1 MFATNE
7 KIVIFAPAFM
17 KKSISIFI
25 LMLLVATVA
34 GSCTKREHTNDTLSS
49 HDLPQIVDSGRLVAL
64 TLYSSTT
71 YFIYRGESMGFQ
83 YELAEQFA
91 HSLGVGLDIRI
102 APNPQ
107 ELQRMLLQ
115 GEGDFIAYNLPVT
128 LQGRDSLLYCGEETV
143 SYQVLVQ
150 RNTRKNEALK
160 DVTQLIG
167 KEVYVKP
174 GRSMDRLHN
183 LNKELGGG
191 IIIHE
196 VRTDSITEEDLISQV
211 ALGKIAY
218 TVCDNEVAKLN
229 RTYYPQLNISLQVG
243 MDQRSSWAV
252 RKDQPLL
259 AQAADEW
266 FKQNVASPAY
276 KASMKR
282 YFEQAKAQPHYYILS
297 VKDGKISHYDNLFK
311 QYADSIGWDW
321 RLLAS
326 LAYKESNFDTSVV
339 SWAGAK
345 GLMQLMPRTARAMG
359 VPEGMEHNAEE
370 SVKAATRYL
379 KQMERSFRS
388 IADPDERTNFVLASY
403 NAGIGH
409 IFDAM
414 ALAEK
419 YGHDKHRWFDN
430 VEKYVLLKSKPE
442 YYNDSVC
449 RNGYFRGQETYQFVR
464 EIRARHNIYKEKIK
478 E

>member
-1 MFATNE
+1 M
-7 KIVIFAPAFM
+7 
-17 KKSISIFI
+17 
-25 LMLLVATVA
+25 
-34 GSCTKREHTNDTLSS
+34 
-49 HDLPQIVDSGRLVAL
+49 
-64 TLYSSTT
+64 
-71 YFIYRGESMGFQ
+71 
-83 YELAEQFA
+83 
-91 HSLGVGLDIRI
+91 
-102 APNPQ
+102 
-107 ELQRMLLQ
+107 
-115 GEGDFIAYNLPVT
+115 
-128 LQGRDSLLYCGEETV
+128 
-143 SYQVLVQ
+143 
-150 RNTRKNEALK
+150 
-160 DVTQLIG
+160 
-167 KEVYVKP
+167 KP
-174 GRSMDRLHN
+174 GRSLNRLRN

-196 VRTDSITEEDLISQV
+196 VSTDSLTEEDLISQV
-211 ALGKIAY
+211 ALGEIDY
-218 TVCDNEVAKLN
+218 TICDNEVAKLN
-229 RTYYPQLNISLQVG
+229 RTFYPQLNIQLQVG
-243 MDQRSSWAV
+243 LDQRSAWAV

-259 AQAADEW
+259 AEAANRWYKE
-266 FKQNVASPAY
+266 NVTTPAY

-282 YFEQAKAQPHYYILS
+282 YFEQSKAQPHYYILS
-297 VKDGKISHYDNLFK
+297 VKDGKISHYDDLFK
-311 QYADSIGWDW
+311 KYADSIGWDW
-321 RLLAS
+321 KLLAS

-359 VPEGMEHNAEE
+359 VPEGKEHNAEE

-379 KQMERSFRS
+379 KLMERSFRS
-388 IADPDERTNFVLASY
+388 IADPDERINFVLGSY

-419 YGHDKHRWFDN
+419 YGHDKHRWMDN

-449 RNGYFRGQETYQFVR
+449 HNGYFRGLETYNFVR

>member
-1 MFATNE
+1 MRR
-7 KIVIFAPAFM
+7 
-17 KKSISIFI
+17 I
-25 LMLLVATVA
+25 LPILFGLLATVILINCCN
-34 GSCTKREHTNDTLSS
+34 SKTEKRPISPV
-49 HDLPQIVDSGRLVAL
+49 HDLPQIKDSGELVVL

-91 HSLGVGLDIRI
+91 RSLGVKLEVKI
-102 APNPQ
+102 ASNPQ
-107 ELQRMLLQ
+107 ELQNMLLQ
-115 GEGDFIAYNLPVT
+115 GEGDLIAYNLPVT
-128 LQGRDSLLYCGEETV
+128 FQGKDSLLYCGEEIV
-143 SYQVLVQ
+143 NHQVLVQ
-150 RNTRKNEALK
+150 RNVRKKEPLT

-174 GRSMDRLHN
+174 GRSLNRLRN

-196 VRTDSITEEDLISQV
+196 VSGDSITEEDLISQV
-211 ALGKIAY
+211 ALGKIGY
-218 TVCDNEVAKLN
+218 TICDNEVAKLN
-229 RTYYPQLNISLQVG
+229 RTYYPQLNIKLQVG

-259 AQAADEW
+259 AEAANQWYKE
-266 FKQNVASPAY
+266 NVTSAAY

-282 YFEQAKAQPHYYILS
+282 YFEQSKAQPHYYILS
-297 VKDGKISHYDNLFK
+297 VKDGKISHYDDLFK
-311 QYADSIGWDW
+311 KYADSIGWDW
-321 RLLAS
+321 KLIAS

-345 GLMQLMPRTARAMG
+345 GLMQLMPRTARALG
-359 VPEGMEHNAEE
+359 VPEGMEHNAKE
-370 SVKAATRYL
+370 SVRAATSYL

-388 IADPDERTNFVLASY
+388 IENADERINFVLASY

-409 IFDAM
+409 VWDAM

-419 YGHDKHRWFDN
+419 YGYNKHQWENN
-430 VEKYVLLKSKPE
+430 VEKFILLKSNPE
-442 YYNDSVC
+442 YHNDPVC
-449 RNGYFRGQETYQFVR
+449 RNGYFRGVETYNFVR
-464 EIRARHNIYKEKIK
+464 EIRARHRIYQEKIK
-478 E
+478 D

>member
-1 MFATNE
+1 
-7 KIVIFAPAFM
+7 M
-17 KKSISIFI
+17 KKILPIVLLMFI
-25 LMLLVATVA
+25 TAIVGNGCA
-34 GSCTKREHTNDTLSS
+34 GRRRTHDPLPI
-49 HDLPQIVDSGRLVAL
+49 HDLTQIKDSGKLVAL

-71 YFIYRGESMGFQ
+71 YFLYRGEPMGFQ

-91 HSLGVGLDIRI
+91 RSLGVELEIRI
-102 APNPQ
+102 AANAQ
-107 ELQRMLLQ
+107 ELQQMLLR
-115 GEGDFIAYNLPVT
+115 GEGDLIVYNMPVT
-128 LQGRDSLLYCGEETV
+128 LEGKEHLLHCGNDIINH
-143 SYQVLVQ
+143 QVLVQ
-150 RNTRKNEALK
+150 RGGRRNNPLR
-160 DVTQLIG
+160 DVTQLVG

-174 GRSMDRLHN
+174 GRSLHRLRN

-196 VRTDSITEEDLISQV
+196 VSTDSLTEEDLISQV
-211 ALGKIAY
+211 ALGEIDY
-218 TVCDNEVAKLN
+218 TICDNEVAKLN
-229 RTYYPQLNISLQVG
+229 RTYYPQLNINLKVG

-259 AQAADEW
+259 AEAANQW
-266 FKQNVASPAY
+266 HSQNATSPAY

-282 YFEQAKAQPHYYILS
+282 YFEQSKAQPHYEILS
-297 VKDGKISHYDNLFK
+297 VKDGKISHYDDLFK
-311 QYADSIGWDW
+311 KYADSIGWDW
-321 RLLAS
+321 RLIAS
-326 LAYKESNFDTSVV
+326 LAFKESNFDTSVV
-339 SWAGAK
+339 SWAGAR

-359 VPEGMEHNAEE
+359 VPEGKEHNAEE

-388 IADPDERTNFVLASY
+388 ITDKDERINFVLGSY

-409 IFDAM
+409 IYDAM

-419 YGHDKHRWFDN
+419 YGYDKHRWFDN

-442 YYNDSVC
+442 YYNDSIC
-449 RNGYFRGQETYQFVR
+449 RNGYFRGAETYNFVR

>member
-1 MFATNE
+1 
-7 KIVIFAPAFM
+7 M
-17 KKSISIFI
+17 KQLISIF
-25 LMLLVATVA
+25 LLCLVAA
-34 GSCTKREHTNDTLSS
+34 AFIGGCTRNQHTDEPLPS
-49 HDLPQIVDSGRLVAL
+49 HDLPQIEDSGELVAL

-91 HSLGVGLDIRI
+91 RSLGVKLKIEI
-102 APNPQ
+102 ADNPQ
-107 ELQRMLLQ
+107 KLQQMLLQ
-115 GEGDFIAYNLPVT
+115 GKGDIIVYNLPIT
-128 LQGRDSLLYCGEETV
+128 LEGRDSLLYCGEETV
-143 SYQVLVQ
+143 SHQVLVQ
-150 RNTRKNEALK
+150 RGGRRNNPLK

-167 KEVYVKP
+167 KTVYVKP
-174 GRSMDRLHN
+174 GRSLNRLRN

-196 VRTDSITEEDLISQV
+196 VSTDSLTEEDLISQV
-211 ALGKIAY
+211 ALGEIDY
-218 TVCDNEVAKLN
+218 TICDNEVAKLN
-229 RTYYPQLNISLQVG
+229 RTFYPQLNIQLQVG
-243 MDQRSSWAV
+243 LDQRSAWAV

-259 AQAADEW
+259 AEAANRWYKE
-266 FKQNVASPAY
+266 NVTTPAY

-282 YFEQAKAQPHYYILS
+282 YFEQSKAQPHYYILS
-297 VKDGKISHYDNLFK
+297 VKDGKISHYDDLFK
-311 QYADSIGWDW
+311 KYADSIGWDW
-321 RLLAS
+321 KLLAS

-359 VPEGMEHNAEE
+359 VPEGKEHNAEE

-379 KQMERSFRS
+379 KLMERSFRS
-388 IADPDERTNFVLASY
+388 IANPDERINFVLGSY

-419 YGHDKHRWFDN
+419 YGHDKHRWMDN

-449 RNGYFRGQETYQFVR
+449 RNGYFRGLETYNFVR

>member
-1 MFATNE
+1 
-7 KIVIFAPAFM
+7 M
-17 KKSISIFI
+17 KQLVSIF
-25 LMLLVATVA
+25 LLCLVAA
-34 GSCTKREHTNDTLSS
+34 AFIGGCTRNQHTDEPLPS
-49 HDLPQIVDSGRLVAL
+49 HDLPQIEDSGELVAL

-91 HSLGVGLDIRI
+91 RSLGVKLKIEI
-102 APNPQ
+102 ADNPQ
-107 ELQRMLLQ
+107 KLQQMLLQ
-115 GEGDFIAYNLPVT
+115 GKGDIIVYNLPIT
-128 LQGRDSLLYCGEETV
+128 LEGRDSLLYCGEETV
-143 SYQVLVQ
+143 SHQVLVQ
-150 RNTRKNEALK
+150 RGGRRNNPLK

-167 KEVYVKP
+167 KTVYVKP
-174 GRSMDRLHN
+174 GRSLNRLRN

-196 VRTDSITEEDLISQV
+196 VSTDSLTEEDLISQV
-211 ALGKIAY
+211 ALGEIDY
-218 TVCDNEVAKLN
+218 TICDNEVAKLN
-229 RTYYPQLNISLQVG
+229 RTFYPQLNIQLQVG
-243 MDQRSSWAV
+243 LDQRSAWAV

-259 AQAADEW
+259 AEAANRWYKE
-266 FKQNVASPAY
+266 NVTTPAY

-282 YFEQAKAQPHYYILS
+282 YFEQSKAQPHYYILS
-297 VKDGKISHYDNLFK
+297 VKDGKISHYDDLFK
-311 QYADSIGWDW
+311 KYADSIGWDW
-321 RLLAS
+321 KLLAS

-359 VPEGMEHNAEE
+359 VPEGKEHNAEE
-370 SVKAATRYL
+370 SVKAASRYL
-379 KQMERSFRS
+379 KLMERSFRS
-388 IADPDERTNFVLASY
+388 IADPDERINFVLGSY

-419 YGHDKHRWFDN
+419 YGHDKHRWMDN

-449 RNGYFRGQETYQFVR
+449 RNGYFRGLETYNFVR

>member
-1 MFATNE
+1 
-7 KIVIFAPAFM
+7 M
-17 KKSISIFI
+17 KQLISIF
-25 LMLLVATVA
+25 LLSLVAA
-34 GSCTKREHTNDTLSS
+34 AFIGGCTRNQHTGDSQPS
-49 HDLPQIVDSGRLVAL
+49 HDLPQIEDSGELVAL

-91 HSLGVGLDIRI
+91 RSLGVKLKIEI
-102 APNPQ
+102 ADNPQ
-107 ELQRMLLQ
+107 KLQQMLLQ
-115 GEGDFIAYNLPVT
+115 GKGDIIVYNLPIT
-128 LQGRDSLLYCGEETV
+128 LEGRNSLLYCGEETV
-143 SYQVLVQ
+143 SHQVLVQ
-150 RNTRKNEALK
+150 RGGRHNTPLK

-167 KEVYVKP
+167 KTVYVKP
-174 GRSMDRLHN
+174 GRSLNRLRN

-196 VRTDSITEEDLISQV
+196 VSTDSLTEEDLISQV
-211 ALGKIAY
+211 ALGKIDY
-218 TVCDNEVAKLN
+218 TICDNEVAKLN
-229 RTYYPQLNISLQVG
+229 RTFYPQLNIQLQVG
-243 MDQRSSWAV
+243 LDQRSAWAV

-259 AQAADEW
+259 AEAANMWYKE
-266 FKQNVASPAY
+266 NVTTPAY

-282 YFEQAKAQPHYYILS
+282 YFEQSKAQPHYYILS
-297 VKDGKISHYDNLFK
+297 VKDGKISHYDDLFK
-311 QYADSIGWDW
+311 KYADSIGWDW
-321 RLLAS
+321 KLLAS

-359 VPEGMEHNAEE
+359 IPEGKEHNAEE

-379 KQMERSFRS
+379 KLMERSFRN
-388 IADPDERTNFVLASY
+388 IADSDERINFVLGSY

-419 YGHDKHRWFDN
+419 YGHDKYRWMDN

-449 RNGYFRGQETYQFVR
+449 RNGYFRGVETYNFVR

>member
-1 MFATNE
+1 
-7 KIVIFAPAFM
+7 
-17 KKSISIFI
+17 
-25 LMLLVATVA
+25 
-34 GSCTKREHTNDTLSS
+34 
-49 HDLPQIVDSGRLVAL
+49 
-64 TLYSSTT
+64 
-71 YFIYRGESMGFQ
+71 MGFQ

-91 HSLGVGLDIRI
+91 RSLGVKLKIEI
-102 APNPQ
+102 ADNPQ
-107 ELQRMLLQ
+107 KLQQMLIQ
-115 GEGDFIAYNLPVT
+115 GKGDIIVYNLPIT
-128 LQGRDSLLYCGEETV
+128 LEGRDSLLYCGEETV
-143 SYQVLVQ
+143 SHQVLVQ
-150 RNTRKNEALK
+150 RGGRRNNPLK

-167 KEVYVKP
+167 KTVYVKP
-174 GRSMDRLHN
+174 GRSLNRLRN

-196 VRTDSITEEDLISQV
+196 VSTDSLTEEDLISQV
-211 ALGKIAY
+211 ALGEIDY
-218 TVCDNEVAKLN
+218 TICDNEVAKLN
-229 RTYYPQLNISLQVG
+229 RTFYPQLNIQLQVG
-243 MDQRSSWAV
+243 LDQRSAWAV

-259 AQAADEW
+259 AEAANRWHKE
-266 FKQNVASPAY
+266 NVTTPAY

-282 YFEQAKAQPHYYILS
+282 YFEQSKAQPHYYILS
-297 VKDGKISHYDNLFK
+297 VKDGKISHYDDLFK
-311 QYADSIGWDW
+311 KYADSIGWDW
-321 RLLAS
+321 KLLAS

-359 VPEGMEHNAEE
+359 VPEGKEHNAEE

-379 KQMERSFRS
+379 KLMERSFRS
-388 IADPDERTNFVLASY
+388 IADPDERINFVLGSY

-419 YGHDKHRWFDN
+419 YGHDKHRWMDN

-442 YYNDSVC
+442 YYNDPVC
-449 RNGYFRGQETYQFVR
+449 RNGYFRGLETYNFVR

>member
-1 MFATNE
+1 MRKIIPFLFGLLAT
-7 KIVIFAPAFM
+7 A
-17 KKSISIFI
+17 I
-25 LMLLVATVA
+25 LIN
-34 GSCTKREHTNDTLSS
+34 SCGNSTDAQSS
-49 HDLPQIVDSGRLVAL
+49 PIHHDLPQIKDSNRLVAL

-71 YFIYRGESMGFQ
+71 YFIYRGEPMGFQ

-91 HSLGVGLDIRI
+91 RSLGVELDIKI
-102 APNPQ
+102 AANPQ
-107 ELQRMLLQ
+107 ELQRMLKQ
-115 GEGDFIAYNLPVT
+115 GMGDLIVYNLPVT
-128 LQGRDSLLYCGEETV
+128 LEGRDSLLYCGEEV
-143 SYQVLVQ
+143 VNHQVLVQ
-150 RNTRKNEALK
+150 RNNRKTKPLT

-174 GRSMDRLHN
+174 GRSLNRLRN

-191 IIIHE
+191 VIIHE
-196 VRTDSITEEDLISQV
+196 VSGDSITEEDLISKV
-211 ALGKIAY
+211 ALGEIPY
-218 TVCDNEVAKLN
+218 TICDNEVARLN
-229 RTYYPQLNISLQVG
+229 RTYYPQLDIHLQVG
-243 MDQRSSWAV
+243 LDQRSAWAV
-252 RKDQPLL
+252 PKDQPLL
-259 AQAADEW
+259 AEAANQWYRE
-266 FKQNVASPAY
+266 NVSSPAY

-282 YFEQAKAQPHYYILS
+282 YFEQSKAQPHYYILS
-297 VKDGKISHYDNLFK
+297 VKDGKISHYDDLFK
-311 QYADSIGWDW
+311 KYADSIGWDW
-321 RLLAS
+321 KLLAS

-345 GLMQLMPRTARAMG
+345 GLMQLMPRTARIMG
-359 VPEGMEHNAEE
+359 VPEGKEHNAEE
-370 SVKAATRYL
+370 SVRAATRYL
-379 KQMERSFRS
+379 KLMEKSFKS
-388 IADPDERTNFVLASY
+388 IPDPDERTNFVLASY

-419 YGHDKHRWFDN
+419 YGHDKYRWIDN

-449 RNGYFRGQETYQFVR
+449 RNGYFRGLETYNFVR

>member
-1 MFATNE
+1 MRKIIPFLFGLLAT
-7 KIVIFAPAFM
+7 A
-17 KKSISIFI
+17 I
-25 LMLLVATVA
+25 LIN
-34 GSCTKREHTNDTLSS
+34 SCGNSTDTQSS
-49 HDLPQIVDSGRLVAL
+49 PIHHDLPQIKDSNRLVAL

-71 YFIYRGESMGFQ
+71 YFIYRGEPMGFQ

-91 HSLGVGLDIRI
+91 RSLGVELEIKI
-102 APNPQ
+102 AANPQ
-107 ELQRMLLQ
+107 ELQRMLKQ
-115 GEGDFIAYNLPVT
+115 GMGDLIVYNLPVT
-128 LQGRDSLLYCGEETV
+128 LEGRDSLLYCGEEV
-143 SYQVLVQ
+143 VNHQVLIQ
-150 RNTRKNEALK
+150 RNNRKNKPLT

-174 GRSMDRLHN
+174 GRSLNRLRN

-191 IIIHE
+191 VIIHE
-196 VRTDSITEEDLISQV
+196 VSGDSITEEDLISKV
-211 ALGKIAY
+211 ALGEIPY
-218 TVCDNEVAKLN
+218 TICDNEVARLN
-229 RTYYPQLNISLQVG
+229 RTYYPQLDIHLQVG
-243 MDQRSSWAV
+243 LDQRSAWAV
-252 RKDQPLL
+252 RKDQPQL
-259 AQAADEW
+259 AEAANQWYRE
-266 FKQNVASPAY
+266 NVSSPAY

-282 YFEQAKAQPHYYILS
+282 YFEQSKAQHYYILS
-297 VKDGKISHYDNLFK
+297 VKDGKISHYDDLFK
-311 QYADSIGWDW
+311 KYADSIGWDW
-321 RLLAS
+321 KLLAS

-345 GLMQLMPRTARAMG
+345 GLMQLMPRTARIMG
-359 VPEGMEHNAEE
+359 VPEGKEHNAEE

-379 KQMERSFRS
+379 KLMEKSFKS
-388 IADPDERTNFVLASY
+388 IPDPDERTNFVLASY

-419 YGHDKHRWFDN
+419 YGHDKYRWIDN

-449 RNGYFRGQETYQFVR
+449 RNGYFRGLETYNFVR

>member
-1 MFATNE
+1 MRR
-7 KIVIFAPAFM
+7 
-17 KKSISIFI
+17 I
-25 LMLLVATVA
+25 LPILFGLLATVILINCCN
-34 GSCTKREHTNDTLSS
+34 SKTEKRPISPV
-49 HDLPQIVDSGRLVAL
+49 HDLPQIKDSGELVVL

-91 HSLGVGLDIRI
+91 RSLGVKLEVKI
-102 APNPQ
+102 ASNPQ
-107 ELQRMLLQ
+107 ELQNMLLQ
-115 GEGDFIAYNLPVT
+115 GEGDLIAYNLPVT
-128 LQGRDSLLYCGEETV
+128 FQGKDSLLYCGEEIV
-143 SYQVLVQ
+143 NHQVLVQ
-150 RNTRKNEALK
+150 RNVRKKEPLT

-174 GRSMDRLHN
+174 GRSLNRLRN

-196 VRTDSITEEDLISQV
+196 VSGDSITEEDLISQV
-211 ALGKIAY
+211 ALGKIGY
-218 TVCDNEVAKLN
+218 TICDNEVAKLN
-229 RTYYPQLNISLQVG
+229 RTYYPQLNIKLQVG

-259 AQAADEW
+259 AEAANQWYKD
-266 FKQNVASPAY
+266 NVTSAAY

-282 YFEQAKAQPHYYILS
+282 YFEQSKAQPHYYILS
-297 VKDGKISHYDNLFK
+297 VKDGKISHYDDLFK
-311 QYADSIGWDW
+311 KYADSIGWDW
-321 RLLAS
+321 KLIAS

-345 GLMQLMPRTARAMG
+345 GLMQLMPRTARALG
-359 VPEGMEHNAEE
+359 VPEGMEHNAKE
-370 SVKAATRYL
+370 SVRAATSYL

-388 IADPDERTNFVLASY
+388 IENADERINFVLASY

-409 IFDAM
+409 VWDAM

-419 YGHDKHRWFDN
+419 YGYNKHQWENN
-430 VEKYVLLKSKPE
+430 VEKFILLKSNPE
-442 YYNDSVC
+442 YHNDPVC
-449 RNGYFRGQETYQFVR
+449 RNGYFRGVETYNFVR
-464 EIRARHNIYKEKIK
+464 EIRARHRIYQEKIK
-478 E
+478 D

>member
-1 MFATNE
+1 
-7 KIVIFAPAFM
+7 M
-17 KKSISIFI
+17 KQLVSIF
-25 LMLLVATVA
+25 LLCLVAA
-34 GSCTKREHTNDTLSS
+34 AFIGGCTRNQHTGEPLPS
-49 HDLPQIVDSGRLVAL
+49 HDLPQIEDSGELVAL

-91 HSLGVGLDIRI
+91 RSLGVKLKIEI
-102 APNPQ
+102 ADNPQ
-107 ELQRMLLQ
+107 KLQQMLLQ
-115 GEGDFIAYNLPVT
+115 GKGDIIVYNLPIT
-128 LQGRDSLLYCGEETV
+128 LEGRDSLLYCGEETV
-143 SYQVLVQ
+143 SHQVLVQ
-150 RNTRKNEALK
+150 RGGRRNNPLK

-167 KEVYVKP
+167 KTVYVKP
-174 GRSMDRLHN
+174 GRSLNRLRN

-196 VRTDSITEEDLISQV
+196 VSTDSLTEEDLISQV
-211 ALGKIAY
+211 ALGEIDY
-218 TVCDNEVAKLN
+218 TICDNEVAKLN
-229 RTYYPQLNISLQVG
+229 RTFYPQLNIQLQVG
-243 MDQRSSWAV
+243 LDQRSAWAV

-259 AQAADEW
+259 AEAANRWYKE
-266 FKQNVASPAY
+266 NVTTPAY

-282 YFEQAKAQPHYYILS
+282 YFEQSKAHPHYYILS
-297 VKDGKISHYDNLFK
+297 VKDGKISHYDDLFK
-311 QYADSIGWDW
+311 KYADSIGWDW
-321 RLLAS
+321 KLLAS

-359 VPEGMEHNAEE
+359 VPEGKEHNAEE
-370 SVKAATRYL
+370 SVKAASRYL
-379 KQMERSFRS
+379 KLMERSFRS
-388 IADPDERTNFVLASY
+388 IADPDERINFVLGSY

-419 YGHDKHRWFDN
+419 YGHDKHRWMDN

-449 RNGYFRGQETYQFVR
+449 RNGYFRGLETYNFVR

>member
-1 MFATNE
+1 
-7 KIVIFAPAFM
+7 M
-17 KKSISIFI
+17 KQLVSIF
-25 LMLLVATVA
+25 LLCLVAA
-34 GSCTKREHTNDTLSS
+34 AFIGGCTRNQHTDEPLPS
-49 HDLPQIVDSGRLVAL
+49 HDLPQIEDSGELVAL

-91 HSLGVGLDIRI
+91 RSLGVKLKIEI
-102 APNPQ
+102 ADNPQ
-107 ELQRMLLQ
+107 KLQQMLLQ
-115 GEGDFIAYNLPVT
+115 GKGDIIVYNLPIT
-128 LQGRDSLLYCGEETV
+128 LEGRDSLLYCGEETV
-143 SYQVLVQ
+143 SHQVLVQ
-150 RNTRKNEALK
+150 RNGRRNNPLK

-167 KEVYVKP
+167 KTVYVKP
-174 GRSMDRLHN
+174 GRSLNRLRN

-196 VRTDSITEEDLISQV
+196 VSTDSLTEEDLISQV
-211 ALGKIAY
+211 ALGDIDY
-218 TVCDNEVAKLN
+218 TICDNEVAKLN
-229 RTYYPQLNISLQVG
+229 RTFYPQLNIQLQVG
-243 MDQRSSWAV
+243 LDQRSAWAV

-259 AQAADEW
+259 AEAANRWYKE
-266 FKQNVASPAY
+266 NVTTPAY

-282 YFEQAKAQPHYYILS
+282 YFEQSKAQPHYYILS
-297 VKDGKISHYDNLFK
+297 VKDGKISHYDDLFK
-311 QYADSIGWDW
+311 KYADSIGWDW
-321 RLLAS
+321 KLLAS

-359 VPEGMEHNAEE
+359 VPEGKEHNAEE

-379 KQMERSFRS
+379 KLMERSFRS
-388 IADPDERTNFVLASY
+388 IADPDERINFVLGSY

-419 YGHDKHRWFDN
+419 YGHDKHRWMDN

-449 RNGYFRGQETYQFVR
+449 RNGYFRGLETYNFVR

>member
-1 MFATNE
+1 MRR
-7 KIVIFAPAFM
+7 
-17 KKSISIFI
+17 I
-25 LMLLVATVA
+25 LPILFGLLATVILINCCN
-34 GSCTKREHTNDTLSS
+34 SKTEKRPIPPV
-49 HDLPQIVDSGRLVAL
+49 HDLPQIKDSGELVVL

-91 HSLGVGLDIRI
+91 RSLGVKLEVKI
-102 APNPQ
+102 ASNPQ
-107 ELQRMLLQ
+107 ELQNMLLQ
-115 GEGDFIAYNLPVT
+115 GEGDLIAYNLPVT
-128 LQGRDSLLYCGEETV
+128 FQGKDSLLYCGEEIV
-143 SYQVLVQ
+143 NHQVLVQ
-150 RNTRKNEALK
+150 RNVRKKEPLT

-174 GRSMDRLHN
+174 GRSLNRLRN

-196 VRTDSITEEDLISQV
+196 VSGDSITEEDLISQV
-211 ALGKIAY
+211 ALGKIGY
-218 TVCDNEVAKLN
+218 TICDNEVAKLN
-229 RTYYPQLNISLQVG
+229 RTYYPQLNIKLQVG

-259 AQAADEW
+259 AEAANQWYKE
-266 FKQNVASPAY
+266 NVTSAAY

-282 YFEQAKAQPHYYILS
+282 YFEQSKAQPHYYILS
-297 VKDGKISHYDNLFK
+297 VKDGKISHYDDLFK
-311 QYADSIGWDW
+311 KYADSIGWDW
-321 RLLAS
+321 KLIAS

-345 GLMQLMPRTARAMG
+345 GLMQLMPRTARALG
-359 VPEGMEHNAEE
+359 VPEGMEHNAKE
-370 SVKAATRYL
+370 SVRAATSYL

-388 IADPDERTNFVLASY
+388 IENADERINFVLASY

-409 IFDAM
+409 VWDAM

-419 YGHDKHRWFDN
+419 YGYNKHQWENN
-430 VEKYVLLKSKPE
+430 VEKFILLKSNPE
-442 YYNDSVC
+442 YHNDPVC
-449 RNGYFRGQETYQFVR
+449 RNGYFRGVETYNFVR
-464 EIRARHNIYKEKIK
+464 EIRARHRIYQEKIK
-478 E
+478 D

>member
-1 MFATNE
+1 MKQILPFA
-7 KIVIFAPAFM
+7 
-17 KKSISIFI
+17 
-25 LMLLVATVA
+25 LMCLVAA
-34 GSCTKREHTNDTLSS
+34 GLIGSCTGRHHTDDAPPL
-49 HDLPQIVDSGRLVAL
+49 HDLPQIEDSGRLVAL

-71 YFIYRGESMGFQ
+71 YFIYRGEPMGFQ

-91 HSLGVGLDIRI
+91 RSLGVKLEIEVAD
-102 APNPQ
+102 NPQ
-107 ELQRMLLQ
+107 ELQQMLLQ
-115 GEGDFIAYNLPVT
+115 GKGDIIACNLPIT
-128 LQGRDSLLYCGEETV
+128 LEGRDSLLYCGEEAVTH
-143 SYQVLVQ
+143 QVLVQ
-150 RNTRKNEALK
+150 RGGRRHQPLT

-174 GRSMDRLHN
+174 GRSLNRLRN

-191 IIIHE
+191 IVIRE
-196 VRTDSITEEDLISQV
+196 VATDSLTEEDLISQV

-243 MDQRSSWAV
+243 LDQRSSWAV

-259 AQAADEW
+259 AAAADQW
-266 FKQNVASPAY
+266 HQRNATSPSY

-297 VKDGKISHYDNLFK
+297 VKDGKISHYDHLFK

-326 LAYKESNFDTSVV
+326 LAYKESNFDTTVV
-339 SWAGAK
+339 SWAGAR

-359 VPEGMEHNAEE
+359 VPEGMEHNAEA
-370 SVKAATRYL
+370 SVKAATKYL
-379 KQMERSFRS
+379 RLMERSFRS
-388 IADPDERTNFVLASY
+388 IADPEERTNFVLASY

-419 YGHDKHRWFDN
+419 YGHDKHRWTDN

-442 YYNDSVC
+442 YHNDPVC

-464 EIRARHNIYKEKIK
+464 EIRARYNIYKEKIK
-478 E
+478 G

>member
-1 MFATNE
+1 MRKIIPILFALLAAT
-7 KIVIFAPAFM
+7 
-17 KKSISIFI
+17 
-25 LMLLVATVA
+25 MLINACSRTTDHHPVHAV
-34 GSCTKREHTNDTLSS
+34 
-49 HDLPQIVDSGRLVAL
+49 HDLPQVKDSGRLVVL

-71 YFIYRGESMGFQ
+71 YFIYKGEPMGFQ

-91 HSLGVGLDIRI
+91 RSLGVRLEVEVAD
-102 APNPQ
+102 NPQ
-107 ELQRMLLQ
+107 ELQQMLLQ
-115 GEGDFIAYNLPVT
+115 GKGDLIAYNLPIT
-128 LQGRDSLLYCGEETV
+128 LKGRDSLLYCGEENV
-143 SYQVLVQ
+143 SHQVLVQ
-150 RNTRKNEALK
+150 RGGRRNNPLR

-167 KEVYVKP
+167 KKVYVKP
-174 GRSMDRLHN
+174 GRSLNRLRN

-191 IIIHE
+191 ILIHE
-196 VRTDSITEEDLISQV
+196 VTTDSLTEEDLISQV
-211 ALGKIAY
+211 ALGEIDY
-218 TVCDNEVAKLN
+218 TICDNEVAKLN
-229 RTYYPQLNISLQVG
+229 RTYYPQLDIRLQVG
-243 MDQRSSWAV
+243 LDQRSAWAV

-259 AQAADEW
+259 AEAADDW
-266 FKQNVASPAY
+266 YRKNVASPAY

-297 VKDGKISHYDNLFK
+297 VKDGKISHYDHLFK

-345 GLMQLMPRTARAMG
+345 GLMQLMPRTARIMG

-379 KQMERSFRS
+379 RLMERSFKS

-419 YGHDKHRWFDN
+419 YGHDKHRWTDH
-430 VEKYVLLKSKPE
+430 VEKYLLLKSKPE
-442 YYNDSVC
+442 YHNDSVC

-464 EIRARHNIYKEKIK
+464 EIRARYNIYKEKIK